1 MHSKSKKNQSVIQ
14 IRISLQGEEDTIV
27 IIHLSER
34 KILKRHGLLR
44 LNSTYIKAKKVLRDA
59 NQITNLEF
67 RRNSKIEFLHQ
78 QLWWLVSKQKVH
90 AVLAA
95 LNVIKLSTLKQHFI
109 IHTVCPNKFLTG
121 IQQKYFKAKNSG
133 NFKQCG
139 SHFNLTIFLAKN
151 FKILKTL

>member
-1 MHSKSKKNQSVIQ
+1 MILDLKLGSPQVVGRMHSKSKKNQSVIQ

-44 LNSTYIKAKKVLRDA
+44 LNRTYIKAKKVGLRDA

-78 QLWWLVSKQKVH
+78 
-90 AVLAA
+90 
-95 LNVIKLSTLKQHFI
+95 
-109 IHTVCPNKFLTG
+109 
-121 IQQKYFKAKNSG
+121 
-133 NFKQCG
+133 
-139 SHFNLTIFLAKN
+139 
-151 FKILKTL
+151 